1 MVPIILGSALGD
13 MLLPPIS
20 LLFIRLLAIMPSFL
34 QECLTLAFVVLTGPF
49 GVPTLVFQFGDEG
62 WYGDVALDRALPEE
76 FMHQERGFIS
86 PLNFAFHR
94 RDGGFESF
102 EVKILILAMCVK
114 CNEAVSV
121 FLERGTEMDVNG
133 ARRKLQHAKQH
144 DFIDAR
150 RSPFTILAQFL
161 SSLLSLTTEF
171 RYSELVRRTVY
182 DFKQRCLCE
191 SQCDHIDHIVRVP
204 FSVVC

>member
-1 MVPIILGSALGD
+1 MPLHK
-13 MLLPPIS
+13 
-20 LLFIRLLAIMPSFL
+20 LAG
-34 QECLTLAFVVLTGPF
+34 AGR
-49 GVPTLVFQFGDEG
+49 DEG
-62 WYGDVALDRALPEE
+62 LSEFWASSSFARLAGGRAKILR
-76 FMHQERGFIS
+76 ERI
-86 PLNFAFHR
+86 LE
-94 RDGGFESF
+94 DESF

-121 FLERGTEMDVNG
+121 FLEQGTEMDVNG

-144 DFIDAR
+144 DLIHAR
-150 RSPFTILAQFL
+150 RYLFTILAQFL

-171 RYSELVRRTVY
+171 RYSELIRRTVY